1 MEVADAVAAW
11 SDEAALID
19 RVEEHGEGAAL
30 REQRSKGT
38 FGHCSLH
45 TSLPRSRQRH
55 RCRRCRHHRW
65 ISSFWN
71 AQIGVQYANEWA
83 GDNYRDR
90 WSGVLALQGLAPG
103 KFEIDTSLY
112 ISDNEDVTVEF
123 EGEYNLRLTQ
133 RLVLQPRAELGFAA
147 QEVSNRQLGAGMT
160 DATLDLRLRYEIR
173 RELAPYIG
181 ARYRGLVGDTR
192 SRADDNGRDE
202 DVFFFMTGLRL
213 AF

>member
-1 MEVADAVAAW
+1 
-11 SDEAALID
+11 
-19 RVEEHGEGAAL
+19 
-30 REQRSKGT
+30 
-38 FGHCSLH
+38 
-45 TSLPRSRQRH
+45 
-55 RCRRCRHHRW
+55 
-65 ISSFWN
+65 
-71 AQIGVQYANEWA
+71 
-83 GDNYRDR
+83 
-90 WSGVLALQGLAPG
+90 
-103 KFEIDTSLY
+103 
-112 ISDNEDVTVEF
+112 
-123 EGEYNLRLTQ
+123 
-133 RLVLQPRAELGFAA
+133 VLQPRAELGFAA